1 MPQQLE
7 SSSFQTPATDFPGG
21 NAILAGQVL
30 NLRVLDPTENNE
42 QTSLLE
48 VDDEFDV
55 QVTWEL
61 TGAATPVVAGYWI
74 LSLYSDDIDGVGAM
88 TGLIAGP
95 DIVAFS
101 GKPTPN
107 GFSHTFKVSPPT
119 PKVGLYQLVSAI
131 NFSPVGNPNLL
142 AEMYG
147 FAEST
152 PIDIRKI
159 VVEAPV
165 PPGEP
170 A

>member
-1 MPQQLE
+1 MPQLE

-21 NAILAGQVL
+21 NAILAAQVL
-30 NLRVLDPTENNE
+30 DLRVLDPTENNE

-61 TGAATPVVAGYWI
+61 TGAATPVVSGYWI

-88 TGLIAGP
+88 NGLIAGP
-95 DIVAFS
+95 DIVHFN
-101 GKPTPN
+101 GTTPPHS
-107 GFSHTFKVSPPT
+107 FSHTFKVSPPT
-119 PKVGLYQLVSAI
+119 PKLGLYQLVCAI

-159 VVEAPV
+159 LVEAPV

>member
-55 QVTWEL
+55 EVTWEL

-74 LSLYSDDIDGVGAM
+74 LSLYSDDIDGAGLM
-88 TGLIAGP
+88 HGLIAGP

-101 GKPTPN
+101 GKGTPH

-119 PKVGLYQLVSAI
+119 PKVGLYQVVCAI

-152 PIDIRKI
+152 PIDIRRI

-165 PPGEP
+165 PPGES